1 MMIFKK
7 AIPRR
12 TFLRGA
18 GAAIALPLLD
28 SMVPAF
34 ASSLDAG
41 QKPATRMIYFYGAN
55 GRIMKKWI
63 PSETGAGYQLTP
75 TLEPLAKFKN
85 DFLVLSGL
93 NMKAADPIGNE
104 PGGNH
109 ARPCASFLTG
119 VHPKPNQTV
128 GISIDQ
134 VAAKQFSK
142 FTQLGSIEM
151 TMESGDVL
159 GKADGAY
166 SDAYTKTISWR
177 SSTQPLPME
186 FNPRKIF
193 ERLLGSS
200 DSTDKAER
208 LRQARDSRSI
218 LDSVSEGVAGLFN
231 DVTASDRVRLNEYL
245 DAIRDIERRIQL
257 AEEQATRTLPEMAK
271 PAGVPALYSD
281 HAKLMFDLKLI
292 AFQGDLS
299 RVTTFMWGI
308 ELGEGDYREIGIK
321 DGHHASSHHS
331 GIPELIENC
340 VKVDHFHSE
349 LFAHFLERM
358 KSTPDG
364 DGSMLD
370 HSVIVYGSGLSDGMA
385 HTHNDIPV
393 LLAGGASGKLKGGR
407 HIRFDGVPFSNI
419 HYNVME
425 MVGLPI
431 EEGYHDPKF
440 SDTTGKL
447 ELS

>member
-18 GAAIALPLLD
+18 GAAIALPVLD

-34 ASSLDAG
+34 ASALDVE
-41 QKPATRMIYFYGAN
+41 QQPATRMIYFYGAN

-63 PSETGAGYQLTP
+63 PTEVGADYKLSP
-75 TLEPLAKFKN
+75 TLEPLAAFRN

-93 NMKAADPIGNE
+93 NMRSADPVGNE

-109 ARPCASFLTG
+109 ARPCASYLTG
-119 VHPKPNQTV
+119 VHPKPNQTLGV
-128 GISIDQ
+128 SVDQ
-134 VAAKQFSK
+134 LAAKQLSK
-142 FTQLGSIEM
+142 FTQLGSLEM

-177 SSTQPLPME
+177 SATQPLPME

-231 DVTASDRVRLNEYL
+231 EVTASDRVRLNEYL

-257 AEEQATRTLPEMAK
+257 AEEQASRTLPEMAK
-271 PAGVPALYSD
+271 PAGVPALYSE
-281 HAKLMFDLKLI
+281 HAKLLFDLKLI
-292 AFQGDLS
+292 AFQGDLT
-299 RVTTFMWGI
+299 RVSTFMWGI

-331 GIPELIENC
+331 GIPDLISNC
-340 VKVDHFHSE
+340 VQVDHFHSTM
-349 LFAHFLERM
+349 FAYFLDKM
-358 KSTPDG
+358 KTTRDG
-364 DGSMLD
+364 DGTMLD

-393 LLAGGASGKLKGGR
+393 LLAGGGNGKLKGGR
-407 HIRFDGVPFSNI
+407 HIRYEGLPFSNI
-419 HYNVME
+419 HQNVME
-425 MVGLPI
+425 MVGIPM
-431 EEGYHDPKF
+431 EESYIDPKF

-447 ELS
+447 DLS